1 MYWWKSSGPGALF
14 TGVTS
19 WRAEINDKH
28 QFVVLE
34 DWLNPVVTVH
44 LCQLLNVDITPGVNW
59 AACEFH
65 YFENGTKK
73 TYKTDGIPNEHA
85 ATMQSELHTA
95 IASELADVV
104 DEKAIALDSWL
115 THVLMRVR
123 KEPGVIV
130 TNDAIKAAI
139 ASVPLVTSPGN
150 VPWSDLLLHHP
161 LVDQARAKQKKW
173 PTWKASPEMLLA
185 SQVQEHNLAAY
196 ESAYKSW
203 SKQIAKAIGTDRWV
217 PKNLPSVLLQKFPPP
232 QLPNRS
238 WRENSGDST
247 PIQTLTRI
255 AQEQNDA
262 HLAHKMVSAKQ
273 FFDNVEKNPLTEE
286 QIKACICMDEN
297 VLVVA
302 AAGSGKTSTMVA
314 KTGYILSEGLAKPD
328 QILLLA
334 FNRAAADEVGER
346 IAERLKGVPN
356 IDKVRSSTFHAFGI
370 DVIAKATGKKP
381 SLAPWVAPDNHGAD
395 VRQISEIIDALS
407 SQDPKFK
414 REWDL
419 FRSIYA
425 RDIGKWGEV
434 AEPDTYEGGKRGFN
448 TARGD
453 VVRSKEERLI
463 ANWLFYHHVNYEYE
477 RQYEH
482 DTATESRRQYIPDFY
497 YPDVKLYHEH
507 FALNENGEPPPKFR
521 GYKEGVIWK
530 RKIHAEKGT
539 ELIETLSHGIY
550 SGQAFEYLERE
561 LTSRGITLNFDPDRE
576 SPGQEPIP
584 AKDLARSFRIFQQ
597 HVKNNGLSSAQ
608 LHEALTKQSKDGHAA
623 RLRMFLSL
631 YERIS
636 AEWERRLR
644 EGRYIDFEDMLIQAV
659 GYVES
664 DRYRSPY
671 TVILGDEFQDSSR
684 ARIRLLS
691 ALTKNPGKPTHLLVV
706 GDDWQGINRFAG
718 SDISVMTEFEKSFPG
733 STKMDLTTT
742 FRCPQELCDASS
754 EFIQANPAQLRKKVK
769 TTNPLKKTPMLAFAF
784 KNKFSMTGHVEDQL
798 SEMHRYACEGKLK
811 PEKGSMITIMILG
824 RYRSD
829 EPAKIGVWQKQYGD
843 HLKISFKTVHGSKG
857 LEAEYVFVLNVI
869 QDSHGFPSQIQDDPA
884 LQLAMPAPDVFP
896 FAEERRLFY
905 VAMTR
910 ARKQVRFYTLS
921 NKPSQFLVEL
931 NAKQKL
937 SIQSVDGEELTT
949 PCPQCGA
956 GFLNLRQSNRGPFY
970 GCSRFPGCDYTKE
983 LSISEKIGPT
993 PSKPAPVRIKHSV
1006 KEGDPC
1012 PVCRR
1017 GILTRRSGKNGA
1029 FLGCSHFP
1037 KCTATAN
1044 LNDSGKPQ

>member
-1 MYWWKSSGPGALF
+1 MYWWRSSGPGALF

-19 WRAEINDKH
+19 WSAEINDKH

-34 DWLNPVVTVH
+34 GWLKPVVTVH
-44 LCQLLNVDITPGVNW
+44 LCQLLHVEIKQGVNW

-65 YFENGTKK
+65 YLENGTRQ

-85 ATMQSELHTA
+85 ATMQTDLHAA
-95 IASELADVV
+95 IATELADVV
-104 DEKAIALDSWL
+104 DGKAIELDAWL
-115 THVLMRVR
+115 KQVSMRVR

-130 TNDAIKAAI
+130 TSDAIQAAI
-139 ASVPLVTSPGN
+139 ASAPPLASPGN
-150 VPWSDLLLHHP
+150 VPWSFLLLRHP
-161 LVDQARAKQKKW
+161 LAGQARAKQKKW
-173 PTWKASPEMLLA
+173 PAWKAPPEMLLA
-185 SQVQEHNLAAY
+185 SQAQEHNLATYASAL
-196 ESAYKSW
+196 ESW
-203 SKQIAKAIGTDRWV
+203 NHQIAKAMGTDRWV
-217 PKNLPSVLLQKFPPP
+217 PKNLPATLLHKFPPP

-238 WRENSGDST
+238 WHEDTGDTT
-247 PIQTLTRI
+247 PIKTLTRI
-255 AQEQNDA
+255 AQAQNEA
-262 HLAHKMVSAKQ
+262 HLANKMVEAKH
-273 FFDNVEKNPLTEE
+273 FFDTVEKNSLTEE
-286 QIKACICMDEN
+286 QIRACICMDES

-314 KTGYILSEGLAKPD
+314 KTGYILAEGLAKPD

-356 IDKVRSSTFHAFGI
+356 IDKVRSNTFHAFGI

-381 SLAPWVAPDNHGAD
+381 SLAPWVAPDNPGAD
-395 VRQISEIIDALS
+395 VRQVSEIIEALS
-407 SQDPKFK
+407 GQDSNFK

-425 RDIGKWGEV
+425 SDIGKWGED
-434 AEPDTYEGGKRGFN
+434 AEPDTYEGGKRGFL

-453 VVRSKEERLI
+453 VVRSKEERQI

-482 DTATESRRQYIPDFY
+482 DTATESRRQYFPDFY
-497 YPDVKLYHEH
+497 YPDIELYHEH
-507 FALNENGEPPPKFR
+507 FALNEHGDPPPKFR
-521 GYKEGVIWK
+521 GYMEGVLWK

-539 ELIETLSHGIY
+539 ELVETLSHGIY
-550 SGQAFEYLERE
+550 SGKAFEDLARE
-561 LTSRGITLNFDPDRE
+561 LTSRGITLNFDPDRN
-576 SPGQEPIP
+576 SLGQEPIP
-584 AKDLARSFRIFQQ
+584 AKDLARSIRVFQQ

-623 RLRMFLSL
+623 RLRLYLSL

-644 EGRYIDFEDMLIQAV
+644 EGRYVDFEDMLIQAV
-659 GYVES
+659 DHVES
-664 DRYRSPY
+664 GRYESPY

-691 ALTKNPGKPTHLLVV
+691 ALTKNPGESTHLLVV

-733 STKMDLTTT
+733 ATQMELSTT

-754 EFIQANPAQLRKKVK
+754 EFVQANPVQLRKTVR

-784 KNKFSMTGHVEDQL
+784 KHKFGMTAHVADRL
-798 SEMHRYACEGKLK
+798 SEMYRYAREGKLK
-811 PEKGSMITIMILG
+811 PEKGPHIIIMILG

-829 EPAKIGVWQKQYGD
+829 EPAKIGIWQKQYGD

-896 FAEERRLFY
+896 YAEERRLFY

-921 NKPSQFLVEL
+921 SKPSQFLVEL
-931 NAKQKL
+931 SSNKKL
-937 SIQSVDGEELTT
+937 SIQSVDGEMLTT

-970 GCSRFPGCDYTKE
+970 GCSRFPGCDYTEE
-983 LSISEKIGPT
+983 LSISEKRSLT
-993 PSKPAPVRIKHSV
+993 PSKPASVRIMHPV

-1029 FLGCSHFP
+1029 FLGCSHYP
-1037 KCTATAN
+1037 KCTITAN
-1044 LNDSGKPQ
+1044 LNQGGKPQ